1 MRLAAAFLAVAFP
14 ALACLPTA
22 AHAQAPFTPV
32 TLTGDIDADGKPDR
46 VELKLADNGVQQVI
60 AHLSGQPGNP
70 MRVVEMAE
78 PGASLSIE
86 LRKAGTYPVL
96 YQGKTGER
104 VFAGDVVLADPG
116 PNGRR
121 LVFWEDGF
129 LRSAWLKE

>member
-1 MRLAAAFLAVAFP
+1 MRLAAACLAFT
-14 ALACLPTA
+14 CLSAA

-60 AHLSGQPGNP
+60 AHLSSQPGNP
-70 MRVVEMAE
+70 MRVVETAE

-86 LRKAGTYPVL
+86 LRKAGSYPVL
-96 YQGKTGER
+96 FQGTTGER
-104 VFAGDVVLADPG
+104 AFAGDVVLADPG

-129 LRSAWLKE
+129 LRSAWLKD